1 MKKYKILSLLLVG
14 LVGCVGIEQYPTN
27 SYSDAEFWKYEDNC
41 IAALYLGYNQYWSAD
56 RYFGNNILSDD
67 VYGSRHTTSSTEVVT
82 GLSNTNNGRYR
93 DEWKECYQELR
104 TIHTA
109 LDHQDHMVLAPEVK
123 TRLVAELRL
132 LRAFTYMRLTT
143 WFGDVPFLTS
153 NPTLPETK
161 TLKRTSADYIKQ
173 FIHSELEE
181 VSHILPKNTE
191 LAAAEN
197 GRVTCGTA
205 VALNARAYLLDNDF
219 ENCARE
225 CVKLIKGTQYGTYAL
240 EKNYKDLFVSG
251 HYGPESI
258 MTLEFAYEGGVDNIK
273 RSWDTGKRT
282 PKSLSGLSE
291 IVDFSPT
298 QELVDCFRKTDGTV
312 AADADYEDRDLRFY
326 ATIAYNGC
334 TIELPAARSLAVIG
348 TEGTGKGTYTCWTN
362 PVDEKVAQDT
372 YDKNL
377 NDSYNGSHNRTLT
390 GYYNIKNYVAN
401 TIGSGGGSY
410 KPLIELRYADV
421 LLMYAE
427 SMYETGNMSQEVWN
441 ETILPLRQRAG
452 FSSSYCAYPGDNG
465 DLRQAIRDER
475 RAELALEGRRCFDIR
490 RWALLDNTSLKST
503 GAAYLITR
511 ATGAPFLD
519 DGSNIQCPSPYNMK
533 YWFPIPQYDRDIN
546 HNLTQNPGW

>member
-1 MKKYKILSLLLVG
+1 M
-14 LVGCVGIEQYPTN
+14 
-27 SYSDAEFWKYEDNC
+27 
-41 IAALYLGYNQYWSAD
+41 
-56 RYFGNNILSDD
+56 
-67 VYGSRHTTSSTEVVT
+67 
-82 GLSNTNNGRYR
+82 
-93 DEWKECYQELR
+93 
-104 TIHTA
+104 
-109 LDHQDHMVLAPEVK
+109 
-123 TRLVAELRL
+123 
-132 LRAFTYMRLTT
+132 
-143 WFGDVPFLTS
+143 
-153 NPTLPETK
+153 
-161 TLKRTSADYIKQ
+161 
-173 FIHSELEE
+173 
-181 VSHILPKNTE
+181 
-191 LAAAEN
+191 
-197 GRVTCGTA
+197 
-205 VALNARAYLLDNDF
+205 
-219 ENCARE
+219 
-225 CVKLIKGTQYGTYAL
+225 
-240 EKNYKDLFVSG
+240 
-251 HYGPESI
+251 
-258 MTLEFAYEGGVDNIK
+258 
-273 RSWDTGKRT
+273 
-282 PKSLSGLSE
+282 SE

-490 RWALLDNTSLKST
+490 RWALLDNPSLKST